1 MSEHT
6 LDSPSKL
13 EEKLFLLGRIL
24 MSILFFVPAY
34 RKASSIDGT
43 IAYFGKLGLPFP
55 EITVYV
61 VVAFE
66 FIVAICFL
74 LGWRIKLVAYLM
86 AAFSIAAGLIAHQFW
101 SVDPAQLG
109 NQLNH
114 LLKNGAVAGGF
125 IMAALL
131 ADRFSNAPAE
141 EHTD

>member
-1 MSEHT
+1 MYEHT
-6 LDSPSKL
+6 LDSSSKL

-131 ADRFSNAPAE
+131 SDRFAKTDHD
-141 EHTD
+141 EHTL